1 MANWLETHAP
11 LLFAD
16 LATPLSVREA
26 LTTSSIDGDPPH
38 LLLSGPAGVGKTAA
52 WRLVAR
58 QVLGPGWRATHHVL
72 QARDLVRKSRAM
84 QRFESFLRPEGNDS
98 KDTLTGRLSL
108 DAFDR
113 SMIESGAD
121 DPPPAGHEATIEG
134 RAPIARLIVIED
146 ADHLGPIRQPYLRRM
161 MEIEGTASRFVLTS
175 RSPSRI
181 IDALRSRTRSIRLPA
196 VDDATIATRLREI
209 TTAEG
214 LDVDDE
220 VIGDVVHVSDG
231 NLRRSIFT
239 LQMLALRGLTSDR
252 GAVHRLVSAATLQSG
267 RQMLELALRGRVIE
281 WRWES
286 ERGRKQ
292 KRLIGA
298 LGEVDRMML
307 DHALDGRD
315 IMLQLHRILTTGRL
329 PLPDALR
336 TEVLDALARCDARL
350 DKSLRERIQIER
362 FLHEVAAAGAR
373 SGLVL
378 G

>member
-1 MANWLETHAP
+1 
-11 LLFAD
+11 
-16 LATPLSVREA
+16 
-26 LTTSSIDGDPPH
+26 
-38 LLLSGPAGVGKTAA
+38 
-52 WRLVAR
+52 
-58 QVLGPGWRATHHVL
+58 
-72 QARDLVRKSRAM
+72 M